1 MKRLFSIFLCAILLI
16 TLLPVIAIAAEDATA
31 TTMKLVDYEGTVTV
45 KNASGK
51 KLKLTKEMRL
61 YNNYQITTNRKSYAY
76 ISLDG
81 TKAIKLDASSKV
93 TISRQGRKL
102 EIMVE
107 KGKILFNVTEQLKK
121 DETLN
126 IRTSTMITGVRGT
139 IGWMGVGLS
148 QNSELHLLEGST
160 LVTTLSTGS
169 GETKISTIN
178 QGQSITVTQTPQGG
192 QKTDITDMNTDNI
205 PGFVRTAIQDD
216 PGMQTRIGEN
226 TNLNVSDIIKNA
238 DEILKQEE
246 DQADQ
251 NAKEIQDRLNDQV
264 TDGVDSLFGDSSSN
278 TSDLPIPT
286 YYHVTFQ
293 MNGHGDAI
301 AGQSVIEN
309 GTVRKPADPT
319 ADGYTFDG
327 WFKDAA
333 CTIAWDFTR
342 DIVTEDTVLYAK
354 WTVNKYTIQFVNEDG
369 TVLQSSEIAYGE
381 MPTYTG
387 ETPTKTATAQYSY
400 SFNGWDAEIVAV
412 VGDAT
417 YTATFTETVNKYT
430 INFVNEDGTV
440 LQSTQIAYGEMP
452 KYTGETPTK
461 AATAQYSYSFNGW
474 DAEIVAVTGDAT
486 YTATF
491 SETVNKY
498 TIQFVNEDGTVL
510 QSSEI
515 AYGEMPKYTGE
526 TPTKT
531 ATAQYSYS
539 FNGWDAEIVA
549 VVGDATYTAT
559 FTETVN
565 KYTINFVN
573 EDGTVLQS
581 TQIAYGEMPKYTGE
595 TPTKAATAQY
605 SYSFNGWDA
614 EIVAVTGDATYTAT
628 FTETVNKYTINFVNE
643 DGTVLQSTQIAYGEM
658 PKYTGE
664 TPTKAA
670 TAQYS
675 YSFNGWDA
683 EIVAVTGDATY
694 TATFSETVNQYTIQ
708 FVNEDGTVL
717 QSSQIAYGEMPT
729 YTGETPTKTAT
740 AQYSYSFNGWDA
752 EIVAVTGDATYTA
765 TFSETVNK
773 YTIQF
778 VNEDGTVLQST
789 QIAYGEMPKYTGETP
804 TKTATAQYTYTF
816 NGWDTEIVAVTGD
829 ATYTATFSETV
840 NKYTIQ
846 FVNEDGTVLQ
856 SSQIAYGEMPTYTG
870 ETPTKTA
877 TAQYSYSFNGW
888 DAEIV
893 AVVGDATYTATFSE
907 TVNKYTIQFVNED
920 GTVLQSSQI
929 AYGEMPTYTGETPTK
944 TATAQYSYSFN
955 GWDAEIVAVVG
966 DATYTATFTE
976 TANKYTINFVNEDG
990 TVLQST
996 QIAYGEMPK
1005 YTGETP
1011 TKAATAQY
1019 SYSFNGWDAE
1029 IVAVTGDAT
1038 YTATFSET
1046 VNKYTINFVNED
1058 GTVLQSTQFAY
1069 GEMPKYTG
1077 TTPTKVATAQYSY
1090 SFNGWDAEIVAVVG
1104 DATYTATFTETV
1116 NKYTINF
1123 VNEDGTVLQS
1133 TQIAYG
1139 EMPKYTG
1146 ETPTK
1151 AATAQYSYSFNGWDA
1166 EIVAVTGDATYT
1178 ATFSETV
1185 NKYTIN
1191 FVNEDGTVLQST
1203 QIAYGEM
1210 PKYTGETP
1218 TKAATAQY
1226 SYSFNGWDAEIVAV
1240 TGDATYTAT
1249 FSETVNQYTI
1259 QFVNEDGTVLQS
1271 SQIAY
1276 GEMPKYTG
1284 ETPTKTAT
1292 AQYSYSFNGW
1302 DAEIVAVTGDA
1313 TYTATFSETVNQ
1325 YTIQFVNEDGT
1336 VLQSS
1341 QIAYGEMPTYT
1352 GETPTKTATAQY
1364 SYSFNGWDAEIVAV
1378 VGDATY
1384 TATFTETVNKYTI
1397 NFVNEDGTVLQ
1408 STQIAY
1414 GEMPKYTGETPT
1426 KAATA
1431 QYSYSFNGWDA
1442 EIVAVTGDATYTAT
1456 FSETVNKYTIQFVN
1470 EDGTVLQSSEI
1481 AYGEMPK
1488 YTGASPT
1495 KAATAQYSYSFN
1507 SWDAEIVAVTGDATY
1522 TATFSETVNQ
1532 YTIQFVNEDGTVLQS
1547 SEIAYGEMPAYTGET
1562 PTKAATAQYSYSF
1575 NGWDAEIVAV
1585 TGDATYTAT
1594 FSETVNQYTIQFVNE
1609 DGTVLQSSEIA
1620 YGEMPKYT
1628 GETPTKAAT
1637 AQYSYSFSGWDTEIV
1652 AVTGDATYTATFSET
1667 VNKYTINFVNED
1679 GTVLQSTQIAY
1690 GEMPKYTGETPTKA
1704 ATAQYSYSFSGWDT
1718 EIVAVTGDA
1727 TYTATFTET
1736 VNKYTV
1742 TFDRNGHTSSTT
1754 YQTVEYNGKVVL
1766 PDEPVDPGYV
1776 FKGWYKEPECTT
1788 AWDFENDVII
1798 GTTTL
1803 YAKWIA
1809 TTTVLENPT
1818 AAELTDALAE
1828 AAASE
1833 DIIAVKVNTTGTLT
1847 LDTLTVA
1854 EGDTLIINSGGISV
1868 TEATTIQGKLTI
1880 EADGALVTQG
1890 SVTID
1895 TATGTLTNYGSFINN
1910 GSFSIDTAD
1919 LFINE
1924 GAYMD
1929 SRTGFYAMR
1938 SIGSNVFYLG
1948 EFSKITQWTDGETL
1962 TLLGLSFDSVILHE
1976 NMTILS
1982 GISVTLDLNGF
1993 AVELPTL
2000 EGADGAQYPQMLEIE
2015 EGASLTVTDSS
2026 DDEAGILYSGFEYT
2040 IANSGNFTLK
2050 SGAILNTHADS
2061 NNVLDGDAIR
2071 LFGTSVT
2078 TIDGGRVEAGG
2089 EAITIAA
2096 MSGDSSTIYIN
2107 GGYIYGSDAA
2117 INKQYGSGLIMIS
2130 GGELVSDVVV
2140 IYAIGEY
2147 TESEDW
2153 DDPTIIVKSGTLIQG
2168 DATLRLAAASA
2179 TSTNAALVS
2188 GGCTFTGGKLYA
2200 KDLTFFD
2207 NLKMELPEVTGPDA
2221 EDYYMVE
2228 LIDPA
2233 VEVSTLDE
2241 FVEALA
2247 TGTASIIN
2255 IPDADWTLSAE
2266 QSALDGQTYM
2276 DIPENVTVNLN
2287 SGSITIADGFMFN
2300 VYGTLNLSS
2309 SASITNNGTLTIAS
2323 DDFPSGTLVRNNG
2336 IVTNNGIYLDNRYA
2350 MDSNT
2355 TSYIT
2360 VTNMTEDGTPLTVY
2374 CGAADGMSWKV
2385 SEEYDTI
2392 VTFHILDNSTMILPN
2407 SIPANSLEGDSMVFF
2422 GLDVQAETF
2431 STVSITTPS
2440 GNFLLGEHVRLEFT
2454 SHDHIDPSILY
2465 SATPVFK
2472 FEGTINTS
2480 PYAAFIATNCEF
2492 SAPSD
2497 SVLVI
2502 NGGSAAETPNLELYG
2517 CRVSQT
2523 DVYATSGYAIE
2534 LIGAYAYLSGIAAD
2548 DETGTPAITMYVSSN
2563 NQSGIFV
2570 DDTSQLVAENI
2581 TIDTIKAALENYSEL
2596 SVSLTDTTLHSG
2608 ETTIFNA
2615 GSDLA
2620 LYSCSVTSTIATG
2633 IYNTGS
2639 LLLHDG
2645 CIVKGADYAL
2655 DSAGIVISEDSK
2667 NVFIL
2672 TDFDG
2677 YRTVAIYGDDSGD
2690 SNPSP
2695 VLYGTFKAPSAS
2707 QVSPVLSGETPV
2719 ENTEDGFFEIYRE
2732 FTPVTP

>member
-417 YTATFTETVNKYT
+417 YTATFTET
-430 INFVNEDGTV
+430 
-440 LQSTQIAYGEMP
+440 
-452 KYTGETPTK
+452 
-461 AATAQYSYSFNGW
+461 
-474 DAEIVAVTGDAT
+474 
-486 YTATF
+486 
-491 SETVNKY
+491 
-498 TIQFVNEDGTVL
+498 
-510 QSSEI
+510 
-515 AYGEMPKYTGE
+515 
-526 TPTKT
+526 
-531 ATAQYSYS
+531 
-539 FNGWDAEIVA
+539 
-549 VVGDATYTAT
+549 
-559 FTETVN
+559 
-565 KYTINFVN
+565 
-573 EDGTVLQS
+573 
-581 TQIAYGEMPKYTGE
+581 
-595 TPTKAATAQY
+595 
-605 SYSFNGWDA
+605 
-614 EIVAVTGDATYTAT
+614 
-628 FTETVNKYTINFVNE
+628 
-643 DGTVLQSTQIAYGEM
+643 
-658 PKYTGE
+658 
-664 TPTKAA
+664 
-670 TAQYS
+670 
-675 YSFNGWDA
+675 
-683 EIVAVTGDATY
+683 
-694 TATFSETVNQYTIQ
+694 
-708 FVNEDGTVL
+708 
-717 QSSQIAYGEMPT
+717 
-729 YTGETPTKTAT
+729 
-740 AQYSYSFNGWDA
+740 
-752 EIVAVTGDATYTA
+752 
-765 TFSETVNK
+765 
-773 YTIQF
+773 
-778 VNEDGTVLQST
+778 
-789 QIAYGEMPKYTGETP
+789 
-804 TKTATAQYTYTF
+804 
-816 NGWDTEIVAVTGD
+816 
-829 ATYTATFSETV
+829 
-840 NKYTIQ
+840 
-846 FVNEDGTVLQ
+846 
-856 SSQIAYGEMPTYTG
+856 
-870 ETPTKTA
+870 
-877 TAQYSYSFNGW
+877 
-888 DAEIV
+888 
-893 AVVGDATYTATFSE
+893 
-907 TVNKYTIQFVNED
+907 
-920 GTVLQSSQI
+920 
-929 AYGEMPTYTGETPTK
+929 
-944 TATAQYSYSFN
+944 
-955 GWDAEIVAVVG
+955 
-966 DATYTATFTE
+966 
-976 TANKYTINFVNEDG
+976 ANKYTINFVNEDG

-1019 SYSFNGWDAE
+1019 SYSFNGWDTE

-1090 SFNGWDAEIVAVVG
+1090 SFNGWDTEIVTVTG
-1104 DATYTATFTETV
+1104 DATYTATFLETV
-1116 NKYTINF
+1116 NKYTVTWI
-1123 VNEDGTVLQS
+1123 VDGAETTEEYDYGATPSFKGS
-1133 TQIAYG
+1133 T
-1139 EMPKYTG
+1139 
-1146 ETPTK
+1146 TK

-1178 ATFSETV
+1178 ATFT
-1185 NKYTIN
+1185 
-1191 FVNEDGTVLQST
+1191 
-1203 QIAYGEM
+1203 
-1210 PKYTGETP
+1210 
-1218 TKAATAQY
+1218 
-1226 SYSFNGWDAEIVAV
+1226 
-1240 TGDATYTAT
+1240 
-1249 FSETVNQYTI
+1249 
-1259 QFVNEDGTVLQS
+1259 
-1271 SQIAY
+1271 
-1276 GEMPKYTG
+1276 
-1284 ETPTKTAT
+1284 
-1292 AQYSYSFNGW
+1292 
-1302 DAEIVAVTGDA
+1302 
-1313 TYTATFSETVNQ
+1313 
-1325 YTIQFVNEDGT
+1325 
-1336 VLQSS
+1336 
-1341 QIAYGEMPTYT
+1341 
-1352 GETPTKTATAQY
+1352 
-1364 SYSFNGWDAEIVAV
+1364 
-1378 VGDATY
+1378 
-1384 TATFTETVNKYTI
+1384 
-1397 NFVNEDGTVLQ
+1397 
-1408 STQIAY
+1408 
-1414 GEMPKYTGETPT
+1414 
-1426 KAATA
+1426 
-1431 QYSYSFNGWDA
+1431 
-1442 EIVAVTGDATYTAT
+1442 
-1456 FSETVNKYTIQFVN
+1456 ETVNKYTIQFVN